1 MGEHLSNVKAEGESE
16 RMLSQME
23 VYGKEYGIFTTLFI
37 FTTKKTFSNP
47 KWTYTKRGQNEYREE
62 FFEDILKIAHQKCGK
77 DFLED
82 VLPKI
87 CRIFF

>member
-37 FTTKKTFSNP
+37 FTTQMTFSYP
-47 KWTYTKRGQNEYREE
+47 KWTYTKSGQNEYR
-62 FFEDILKIAHQKCGK
+62 
-77 DFLED
+77 
-82 VLPKI
+82 
-87 CRIFF
+87 